1 MSFLNCLSGFLR
13 VVNMTMPNGEWY
25 LLYVSSGHEEQAKR
39 NLEQRIKYM
48 DVGDKVFAV
57 VIPTTKEIE
66 IKAGKRRTM
75 DKKAFP
81 GYIMVNMELD
91 EHSWDIVRNTPG
103 VAGFVSTGVN
113 PLPLDEEEAKA
124 ILQRMEESPS
134 EVKMTFE
141 EGASIRVTSG
151 PFLDFIG
158 KVDQINLDK
167 GKVTVLLSLFGRE
180 TPVELDLLG
189 VERI

>member
-1 MSFLNCLSGFLR
+1 MVS
-13 VVNMTMPNGEWY
+13 NGQWY

-48 DVGDKVFAV
+48 DVGDKIFDV
-57 VIPTTKEIE
+57 VIPTAKEIE
-66 IKAGKRRTM
+66 IKAGKRRTV

-81 GYIMVNMELD
+81 GYIMVNMKLD
-91 EHSWDIVRNTPG
+91 ERSWDVVRNTPG
-103 VAGFVSTGVN
+103 VAGFVSTGVKPV
-113 PLPLDEEEAKA
+113 PLVREEANT
-124 ILQRMEESPS
+124 ILQRMKEVPS
-134 EVKMTFE
+134 EVKVTFR
-141 EGASIRVTSG
+141 EGQSVRVTSG
-151 PFLDFIG
+151 PFVDFIG

-167 GKVTVLLSLFGRE
+167 GKVRVLLSLFGRE